1 MDSIGVNAFD
11 DDDDGGGFG
20 VGVGVGVDDDD
31 IPWVSVLPTHFFTH
45 SVYVLHFL
53 GVYYSLPSWIPSST
67 CRRRPARS
75 TGRNSF

>member
-1 MDSIGVNAFD
+1 MDSIGINAFD

-20 VGVGVGVDDDD
+20 VGVDDDD
-31 IPWVSVLPTHFFTH
+31 GVLWVSVLPTHFFTH

-53 GVYYSLPSWIPSST
+53 GVYYGLPFWISSST
-67 CRRRPARS
+67 CRRRRRPARS